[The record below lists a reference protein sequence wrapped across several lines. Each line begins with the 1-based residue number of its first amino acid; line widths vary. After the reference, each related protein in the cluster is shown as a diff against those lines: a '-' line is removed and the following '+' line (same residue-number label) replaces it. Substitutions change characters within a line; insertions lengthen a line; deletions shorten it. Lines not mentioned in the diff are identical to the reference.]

1 MAQPIQILVVD
12 DEHNIRDGIAAA
24 ISENGREVR
33 TAHNGPDALHAI
45 GNSGGCDVVITD
57 LKMPGG
63 VDGLQLVR
71 RIRAR
76 SPGAA
81 VIVITAYG
89 TVETAVEAMKLGAF
103 DYISKPLDLDHLR
116 TVVRNAVEKQELVRE
131 NLLLKKRLAGR
142 QEIMA
147 RSPQM
152 KKVMEIIE
160 QVAASD
166 VTVFITGESGTGKE
180 IVARAIHNSS
190 RRRAKPF
197 VAANCSSMPE
207 SLFESEMF
215 GHEKGAFTGA
225 LRRHIGRF
233 ELAHGG
239 TLFLD
244 EVTDMPP
251 QYQVDLL
258 RVLQERELR
267 RVGGE
272 DIIKV
277 NVRII
282 SATNQNLAKAV
293 SHGAFRQ
300 DLYYRLNVVPVD
312 LPPLRDRQG
321 DIPLLVEELLK
332 ELNAAHGKDVRL
344 SGKTQKL
351 LARHSW
357 PGNVR
362 ELRNL
367 VERLVVTADSGVAN
381 DDSLPEE
388 IRFPMQAQQH
398 FGLDSVV
405 SQAERKAI
413 LAALEQ
419 TSNSRQRA
427 ADLLGV
433 SVRTL
438 HYKLKKLG
446 LT

>member
-1 MAQPIQILVVD
+1 MAQPTRILVVD

-24 ISENGREVR
+24 ISEKGREVR

-45 GNSGGCDVVITD
+45 RSSNGCDVVITD

-63 VDGLQLVR
+63 IDGLQLVR
-71 RIRAR
+71 RMRAQ

-116 TVVRNAVEKQELVRE
+116 TVVRNAVEKQRLIRE
-131 NLLLKKRLAGR
+131 NQLLKKRLAQE

-152 KKVMEIIE
+152 KKVMDIIK

-180 IVARAIHNSS
+180 MVARAIHDNS

-215 GHEKGAFTGA
+215 GHEKGSFTGA
-225 LRRHIGRF
+225 VRRHIGRF
-233 ELAHGG
+233 ELAHNG

-244 EVTDMPP
+244 EVTDMPL

-272 DIIKV
+272 DIVKI

-282 SATNQNLAKAV
+282 SATNQNLAEAV
-293 SHGAFRQ
+293 THRAFRQ
-300 DLYYRLNVVPVD
+300 DLYYRLNVVPIE

-321 DIPLLVEELLK
+321 DVPLLAEEFLK
-332 ELNAAHGKDVRL
+332 EFNAAHGKDIRF
-344 SGKTQKL
+344 SEKTQKL

-367 VERLVVTADSGVAN
+367 VERLVVTVDSDVAD

-388 IRFPMQAQQH
+388 IRFPMRPQH
-398 FGLDSVV
+398 FGLESMV

-413 LAALEQ
+413 LTALEQ
-419 TSNSRQRA
+419 TSNNRLRA